1 MKKIIAIGESVLD
14 TTFSGNQPT
23 RSFMGGRIA
32 NAAAILGSMG
42 LPVAMVS
49 ECCADRVGDIIID
62 YLTRHH
68 VDVTSID
75 RYTEGSTAM
84 SAIFTDDSGKDTL
97 VNYGTYPKERFDVVW
112 PRIDEDDIVLFGSL
126 YAITE
131 PQRAALFELV
141 NYAVERK
148 AIIVYLPGFQHG
160 INFHIAHVMPA
171 ILENLEVSDLVI
183 AHERDLRDVYP
194 GESAQQAYTD
204 HVEFYCDNYLHI
216 HPDLSVTR
224 FGNGVKGL
232 SHPAIG
238 LPTRH
243 MLGWQAGFTAGVIY
257 GMFKNEVT
265 QSTIHQLPRVVWT
278 DIVNCAQA
286 IASSC
291 ANPDNCMDQGL
302 ATRYMNELNLNQQ

>member
-32 NAAAILGSMG
+32 NTAAIVGSMG

-49 ECCADRVGDIIID
+49 ECGADRVGDIIID

-75 RYTEGSTAM
+75 RYTEGTTAM
-84 SAIFTDDSGKDTL
+84 SAIFTDASGKDTL

-224 FGNGVKGL
+224 FGNGIKGL
-232 SHPAIG
+232 THPAIG
-238 LPTRH
+238 LPSRH

-265 QSTIHQLPRVVWT
+265 QSTIHQLPRTVWN
-278 DIVNCAQA
+278 DIVNGAQA
-286 IASSC
+286 IASAC
-291 ANPDNCMDQGL
+291 ANPDNCMDPGL

>member
-1 MKKIIAIGESVLD
+1 MRKIIAIGESVLD
-14 TTFSGNQPT
+14 TVFSGNQPVK
-23 RSFMGGRIA
+23 SFMGGRIA

-68 VDVTSID
+68 VNVNSID

-84 SAIFTDDSGKDTL
+84 SAIFTGDSGKDTL
-97 VNYGTYPKERFDVVW
+97 VNYGVYPRERFDVVW
-112 PRIDEDDIVLFGSL
+112 PRIDEDDILLFGSL

-141 NYAVERK
+141 NHAVERK
-148 AIIVYLPGFQHG
+148 AIIIYLPGFQHG

-194 GESAQQAYTD
+194 GETARQAYSN
-204 HVEFYCDNYLHI
+204 HIEFYCDNYLHI
-216 HPDLSVTR
+216 HPDLTVTR
-224 FGNGVKGL
+224 FDKGGKCL
-232 SHPAIG
+232 PHPAIG
-238 LPTRH
+238 IPTRH
-243 MLGWQAGFTAGVIY
+243 MLGWQAGFTAGIIH
-257 GMFKNEVT
+257 GLLKNDVT
-265 QSTIHQLPRVVWT
+265 RATIHQLPRATWL
-278 DIVNCAQA
+278 DIVTGAQA
-286 IASSC
+286 IASCC
-291 ANPDNCMDQGL
+291 ANPDNGLDPAL
-302 ATRYMNELNLNQQ
+302 ATRYAAEIKH

>member
-1 MKKIIAIGESVLD
+1 MRKIITIGESLLD
-14 TTFSGNQPT
+14 TIYHGNQPS
-23 RSFMGGRIA
+23 RSFVGGRIA
-32 NAAAILGSMG
+32 NTAAILGTMG

-49 ECCADRVGDIIID
+49 ECCDDRVGDIIID

-75 RYTEGSTAM
+75 RYTSGATAM
-84 SAIFTDDSGKDTL
+84 SIIFDNGGKETP
-97 VNYGTYPKERFDVVW
+97 VNYGIYPDQRFDVVW
-112 PRIDEDDIVLFGSL
+112 PRIDENDILLFGSL

-131 PQRAALFELV
+131 PQRKALFELV

-148 AIIVYLPGFQHG
+148 AIIIYLPGFQHG

-183 AHERDLRDVYP
+183 AHERDLRDVFP
-194 GESAQQAYTD
+194 GETAQQAYTN
-204 HVEFYCDNYLHI
+204 HVEFYCNNYLHI

-224 FGNGVKGL
+224 FDKGGKTMP
-232 SHPAIG
+232 HPAIG

-257 GMFKNEVT
+257 GLLKNEVT
-265 QSTIHQLPRVVWT
+265 RANIHQLPRATWT
-278 DIVNCAQA
+278 DIVTSAQA
-286 IASSC
+286 IAAAS
-291 ANPDNCMDQGL
+291 ANPDHCIDEAL
-302 ATRYMNELNLNQQ
+302 AARYATELK